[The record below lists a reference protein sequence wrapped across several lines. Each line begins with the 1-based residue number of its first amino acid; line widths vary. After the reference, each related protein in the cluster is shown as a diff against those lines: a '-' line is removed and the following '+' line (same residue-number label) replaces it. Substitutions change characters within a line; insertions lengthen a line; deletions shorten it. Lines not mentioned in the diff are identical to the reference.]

1 VSAPGRLGEHARA
14 AGLRVVRPWEAE
26 EPGGRFAKRKKGEPP
41 PPPKREQAGRCPS
54 CQQEK
59 SWLRP
64 GEVCAP
70 CRVGRTAVAP
80 LRLDEDDGPAIAPRP
95 VPPRLVAAARV
106 IEPAPPPVAV
116 EPAPESEQS
125 EEVEVAVAEAR
136 EDEQDQGVELTCPV
150 CKRKFLQNTQ
160 GKPKKYCSSSCTNRA
175 ARQRFKGK
183 PIDAPKPMPAAGW
196 IDGLTV
202 EAITAWRE
210 QHNVSKARLAALV
223 GVSSVAVGFWEAG
236 KSIPQAETQTRLR
249 ELLDGPAPAFARPS
263 SPEPEAWGEGLSA
276 EVLRGYRETHELSR
290 GEMGILLGASGGAV
304 EAWERGRRAPL
315 REYQDR
321 LRDLIAGPPPKRP
334 LRGPDAPAPT
344 PEPEAEV
351 APAPEPAPALPAPRP
366 SLRRAA
372 LGALAAFA
380 RAAAGRLVAIG
391 TAAEEASR

>member
-125 EEVEVAVAEAR
+125 EEVEVIER
-136 EDEQDQGVELTCPV
+136 TCPV
-150 CKRKFLQNTQ
+150 CGTKFAVPPEAPT
-160 GKPKKYCSSSCTNRA
+160 KKQCSTKCTNRA
-175 ARQRFKGK
+175 ANQRYKGRPVVAARVK
-183 PIDAPKPMPAAGW
+183 AGW
-196 IDGLTV
+196 ADDLS
-202 EAITAWRE
+202 AAALTAWRE
-210 QHNVSKARLAALV
+210 KHGVSRSRLAALA
-223 GVSSVAVGFWEAG
+223 GVSSVAVGNWEDGRNA
-236 KSIPQAETQTRLR
+236 PAPETQEKLR
-249 ELLDGPAPAFARPS
+249 ELLKSTPPAAPTLPS
-263 SPEPEAWGEGLSA
+263 HFQPEAWGEGLSA
-276 EVLRGYRETHELSR
+276 EILRGYRETHELSR